1 MVKAKKTLRRE
12 GYRLRVLYYKTSGRR
27 EYNKARR
34 IVKDAR
40 RSYDVREVAIQQAR
54 QARNYVRVLSFVE
67 TRLGQLGV

>member
-54 QARNYVRVLSFVE
+54 QARNYVRVVSFVE
-67 TRLGQLGV
+67 ARLGQLGV